1 MANKE
6 TIQEIVL
13 VIIGNLVLA
22 LGVTVFILPNDV
34 LTGGLTG
41 IAVALEP
48 VIHVEPTLVINV
60 MTVALFFVGWL
71 FLGKRFA
78 LKTLVSTIC
87 YPLFLSLLA
96 WVVDTQFPE
105 MCIRDRC
112 YLGQTM
118 EETRTHLQESSKAK
132 QSTTIQLC
140 LLYTSRCV

>member
-71 FLGKRFA
+71 FLGRRFCA
-78 LKTLVSTIC
+78 VDAGLHHLLSAVSIPARMGRG
-87 YPLFLSLLA
+87 YAVS
-96 WVVDTQFPE
+96 
-105 MCIRDRC
+105 
-112 YLGQTM
+112 
-118 EETRTHLQESSKAK
+118 
-132 QSTTIQLC
+132 
-140 LLYTSRCV
+140 

>member
-105 MCIRDRC
+105 NYFIMDR
-112 YLGQTM
+112 
-118 EETRTHLQESSKAK
+118 
-132 QSTTIQLC
+132 
-140 LLYTSRCV
+140 